1 MNFFTF
7 KKSWIALVLCYF
19 TLSLSAQ
26 NTTSFTIKGTL
37 KQMEDHPAAIY
48 LIYPSFLKKETLK
61 TSIVDNKYIFTGDID
76 EPTGVTLSF
85 SETLESSAENSASI
99 VVSPG
104 DMTITSTSG
113 LRNIKASGSGAE
125 NEIIYLSLTDESRRI
140 SKEINKLTNTKGY
153 SENKQLQEEVR
164 GKTTKLL
171 GQALVGLINHVKEH
185 PKSGINPFLTYSLF
199 STRMVT
205 PAMSDTLYTIVNTYN
220 TRQTPLIH
228 QIDSL
233 IQDRKNQEKKAI
245 QAKADLEKMTP
256 QVGQMAK
263 GFTQE
268 DVNGK
273 PVSLSDFKGKYVLL
287 DFWASWCKP
296 CRAENPNV
304 VNAYNKY
311 KTHGFTVLGV
321 SLDSKSMKSKWIA
334 AIEEDNL
341 DWTQLSDLKG
351 GQNEV
356 AILYGVS
363 AVPTNYLIDPDGK
376 ILAKNLRGELLE
388 DTLNQLFNK

>member
-1 MNFFTF
+1 MNFLTL
-7 KKSWIALVLCYF
+7 KGSWIALVLCCL

-37 KQMEDHPAAIY
+37 NQIAEHPSNIY
-48 LIYPSFLKKETLK
+48 LIYPAFLKKKALK
-61 TSIVDNKYIFTGDID
+61 SPIVNNKYSFSGAIE

-85 SETLESSAENSASI
+85 SESLDSSGGNSASI

-104 DMTITSTSG
+104 DMFITSTLE
-113 LRNIKASGSGAE
+113 LRNINASGSGAE
-125 NEIIYLSLTDESRRI
+125 NEKIYLSLTDESRRI
-140 SKEINKLTNTKGY
+140 SKEINKLTNTTGY
-153 SENKQLQEEVR
+153 SGNKELQEEVR
-164 GKTTKLL
+164 GKTTKLV

-205 PAMSDTLYTIVNTYN
+205 PAMSDTLYTIVSTYN

-233 IQDRKNQEKKAI
+233 NQERKDQEKKAI
-245 QAKADLEKMTP
+245 QTKADLEKITP
-256 QVGQMAK
+256 QVGQIAK
-263 GFTQE
+263 DFTQA

-273 PVSLSDFKGKYVLL
+273 LVSLSDFKGKYVLL

-311 KTHGFTVLGV
+311 KTQGFTVLGV

-363 AVPTNYLIDPDGK
+363 AVPTNYLIDPEGK